1 MISQHR
7 CSGESSILDTLKL
20 DQDTLLFLSEKFA
33 GGGGGEGGQRLV
45 TTRAIT
51 AFQGGWTSFRGGGGG
66 GANAPLKETLLNWCP
81 D

>member
-7 CSGESSILDTLKL
+7 CTGESSILDTLKL

-33 GGGGGEGGQRLV
+33 RGGGGQRLV

-51 AFQGGWTSFRGGGGG
+51 AFQGGWTSFGGGGG
-66 GANAPLKETLLNWCP
+66 EMPPLKETLLNWCP